1 MAFTIIP
8 SPLPLPSPLPF
19 PLHSP
24 LPLPSPLP
32 FPLHSP
38 LPLPSPL
45 PFPLHSPLPLPPPL
59 PFPLHSPLSL
69 PTGLAEQLV
78 LEVKRLQQELNHTKT
93 KLSTAEEMIQKMPSE
108 GVAISL
114 ISHLL
119 LPPPAFP
126 LPYLP
131 PAHPFPGHCLSLH
144 STCQCLPSPSS
155 LLHSVAMVTI
165 LPPISP
171 AQTCTRPPPPHTP
184 CGVALQCLT

>member
-8 SPLPLPSPLPF
+8 SPLPLPPPLPF

-32 FPLHSP
+32 FS
-38 LPLPSPL
+38 
-45 PFPLHSPLPLPPPL
+45 
-59 PFPLHSPLSL
+59 LHSPLSL

-165 LPPISP
+165 LPPSHQHKHVP
-171 AQTCTRPPPPHTP
+171 DHLPPTHP
-184 CGVALQCLT
+184 VE